1 MKKLLLGILLLAA
14 LIAISYLK
22 SVRDSERQAEAFL
35 EGHEVG
41 VRLTQA
47 DQADLDSLSD
57 LLNQERTTLT
67 EYRTAVADSLAERDL
82 LYSQT
87 VDSLVNRIELLQS
100 EIAQLEKK
108 ALANRSSS
116 GKVRASKRGSS
127 RKASHTSILNHYKL
141 AMSKLPADLSTY
153 EHRVAVNEVRS
164 ETATRFNITLKRL
177 SEIREIYKL
186 DY

>member
-14 LIAISYLK
+14 LLAITYLK

-35 EGHEVG
+35 EGREAG
-41 VRLTQA
+41 VRLTQE

-67 EYRTAVADSLAERDL
+67 EYRTALADSLVERDL

-87 VDSLVNRIELLQS
+87 VDSLMTRIESLQS
-100 EIAQLEKK
+100 EIAQLGER
-108 ALANRSSS
+108 ALADNSASGDSGVSQEDTSS
-116 GKVRASKRGSS
+116 
-127 RKASHTSILNHYKL
+127 KASHTSILNHYRL
-141 AMSKLPADLSTY
+141 AMSKLPADLSAY
-153 EHRVAVNEVRS
+153 EHRVAVNEVRF
-164 ETATRFNITLKRL
+164 ETATKFDITVNRL
-177 SEIREIYKL
+177 NKIREIYKL